1 MTAADSDALSRLF
14 KALERGAERP
24 TEWTEPRASNEDLR
38 RAWEASSDALLLARL
53 ASRAGSLAECAAAEA
68 AVILW
73 GLRFLSAH
81 DAPKRAAATLEA
93 WTRGE
98 EAIAALDT
106 AMDEIQKEGDG
117 LDYATRMAF
126 EATRDALWNVAD
138 YARGNSSPQ
147 ETLEDSC
154 ACVIRAAGLRDW
166 DELLAEAAF
175 CDAAPWP
182 NPEYDAMS
190 ERREAAERA
199 AHAELAAILRAHIAW
214 PAIEAAL
221 SAAFLSSDPKR

>member
-1 MTAADSDALSRLF
+1 MAAADSDSLSRLF

-24 TEWTEPRASNEDLR
+24 TEWTEPRASDEDLR
-38 RAWEASSDALLLARL
+38 RAWETCGDALLLARL
-53 ASRAGSLAECAAAEA
+53 ASRAGSAAECAAAEA

-73 GLRFLSAH
+73 GLRYLSAEG
-81 DAPKRAAATLEA
+81 APKRAAAALEA
-93 WTRGE
+93 YTRGE
-98 EAIAALDT
+98 EPVASLDAAMTELR
-106 AMDEIQKEGDG
+106 AEGDT
-117 LDYATRMAF
+117 LDYATRKAF
-126 EATRDALWNVAD
+126 EAVHDALWNVAD
-138 YARGNSSPQ
+138 YARGDSSPQ

-154 ACVIRAAGLRDW
+154 ESVIRAAGLRDW

-190 ERREAAERA
+190 QRREAAERA

-214 PAIEAAL
+214 TTIEAAL
-221 SAAFLSSDPKR
+221 SAAFLSSDPDR